1 MEKTYTVKN
10 GSNGFESSFTEVYL
24 EEQHLQLRHVDES
37 GEELKLEVQP
47 SGWKENGKTQEGSSE
62 GHTIRLWEN
71 SDGDTLVFISPEKKR
86 EERKMTKLW

>member
-10 GSNGFESSFTEVYL
+10 GSNGFESSFTEVNL
-24 EEQHLQLRHVDES
+24 EEKHLQLRQVDES

-47 SGWKENGKTQEGSSE
+47 ESWVENGKTMEGRSG

-71 SDGDTLVFISPEKKR
+71 KDGDTLVFISEEREKKKR
-86 EERKMTKLW
+86 VSRLW